1 MIPEVQGQLLRI
13 YVDEGA
19 KHEGKLVH
27 EAIVR
32 LCLKEGLAGATVLRG
47 IAGFGARHRLHKA
60 GIERFSADLPVV
72 VEIVD
77 AADKIARLL
86 PLIRGMTGGGLITL
100 EQVRMIPP
108 TSPTNAD

>member
-27 EAIVR
+27 EAVVR
-32 LCLKEGLAGATVLRG
+32 LCLKEGLAGATVQRG

-60 GIERFSADLPVV
+60 GIERLSADLPVV

-77 AADKIARLL
+77 TADKIERLL
-86 PLIRGMTGGGLITL
+86 PTVRMMVGSGLITL
-100 EQVRMIPP
+100 EQVRLIPP

>member
-1 MIPEVQGQLLRI
+1 MIPDVPGQLLRI

-19 KHEGKLVH
+19 KHDGKLVH

-32 LCLKEGLAGATVLRG
+32 LCLREGLAGATVLRG

-77 AADKIARLL
+77 VAEKIERLL
-86 PLIRGMTGGGLITL
+86 PQIREMAGGGLITL
-100 EQVRMIPP
+100 EQVRLLPP
-108 TSPTNAD
+108 TPPTNAG

>member
-1 MIPEVQGQLLRI
+1 MIPEVQGRLLRI

-19 KHEGKLVH
+19 KHDGKLVH

-32 LCLKEGLAGATVLRG
+32 LCLREGLAGATVLRG

-77 AADKIARLL
+77 DAAKIERVL
-86 PLIRGMTGGGLITL
+86 PQIRELAGDALITL
-100 EQVRMIPP
+100 EQVRVYRGP
-108 TSPTNAD
+108 SPGPAD